1 MSVNFHIDHTK
12 IPATGIKI
20 SKTSA
25 ELSVW
30 GDSTPIEATL
40 TPSNTTD
47 WVEWDTSDDNVAH
60 VNNGKIYAG
69 YPGTATLTAYVANNP
84 SIKATCTVTVDY
96 IQSVSLGNLS
106 MRDGG
111 QIVELT
117 SKGAT
122 YQLSATIKPANT
134 KHNALSWSS
143 SDTSVATVDQNGKVT
158 AVGNGYAMIYC
169 KATDTK
175 QPNNPDLTDYCQVD
189 VKIPEA
195 TSTPSQASNVETV
208 NLAGGET
215 TDCYIAPENVDSSI
229 NIQNIEMIIQGNSD
243 NISVSGKGYDS
254 LTGCAYAGIRAL
266 RTGQVTVLA
275 KYNGQTLKRWN
286 VNITSNWSD
295 YVGYVNWRKNVESQI
310 WNSNMSTVQKLDA
323 AKDYIKTNFKYG
335 TETQPD
341 GYKSY
346 AAVYAW
352 QEGYHFIDCISAS
365 ELMGDFAKDLNLQ
378 VYYVN
383 IRVDKQFEYLVDA
396 VSVSDGHIFNVIIV
410 DGQALTYDAQP
421 PVY

>member
-69 YPGTATLTAYVANNP
+69 YPGTTTITAYVANNP

-122 YQLSATIKPANT
+122 YQLSAN
-134 KHNALSWSS
+134 HQ
-143 SDTSVATVDQNGKVT
+143 TS
-158 AVGNGYAMIYC
+158 
-169 KATDTK
+169 
-175 QPNNPDLTDYCQVD
+175 
-189 VKIPEA
+189 
-195 TSTPSQASNVETV
+195 
-208 NLAGGET
+208 
-215 TDCYIAPENVDSSI
+215 
-229 NIQNIEMIIQGNSD
+229 
-243 NISVSGKGYDS
+243 
-254 LTGCAYAGIRAL
+254 
-266 RTGQVTVLA
+266 
-275 KYNGQTLKRWN
+275 
-286 VNITSNWSD
+286 
-295 YVGYVNWRKNVESQI
+295 
-310 WNSNMSTVQKLDA
+310 
-323 AKDYIKTNFKYG
+323 
-335 TETQPD
+335 
-341 GYKSY
+341 
-346 AAVYAW
+346 
-352 QEGYHFIDCISAS
+352 
-365 ELMGDFAKDLNLQ
+365 
-378 VYYVN
+378 
-383 IRVDKQFEYLVDA
+383 
-396 VSVSDGHIFNVIIV
+396 
-410 DGQALTYDAQP
+410 
-421 PVY
+421 